1 MAADLA
7 RRLRR
12 SGLSFVEVVVT
23 LAVVATLG
31 AVVFSNLS
39 SQSDRQRAV
48 QTIAMME
55 GLRLSIFRFDSAV
68 GRFPGRI
75 RHLHIPI
82 TGIDPTICS
91 ALVYTTG
98 GKGGG
103 ETGAWASA
111 ARGGPF
117 YEYSTGAM
125 GFATPIGQVSDTL
138 IRNPTA
144 AANVDRSFGL
154 LQIVT
159 RKVSDEDVNE
169 INLIVDADG
178 SSTNGAVQWTAD
190 GSGTNTM
197 TWNIPIGGC

>member
-1 MAADLA
+1 VAADLA

-31 AVVFSNLS
+31 AVVFSSLS
-39 SQSDRQRAV
+39 SQSDRQRAL
-48 QTIAMME
+48 QTVAMMDA
-55 GLRLSIFRFDSAV
+55 LRLSIFRFDSAV
-68 GRFPGRI
+68 GRFPGRL
-75 RHLHIPI
+75 RHLHTPI

-91 ALVYTTG
+91 ALAYTTG

-103 ETGAWASA
+103 QVGAWASDP
-111 ARGGPF
+111 RGGPF
-117 YEYSTGAM
+117 YEYSTSAM

-138 IRNPTA
+138 VRNPTA
-144 AANVDRSFGL
+144 AANVDRSFGV
-154 LQIVT
+154 LQIVV
-159 RKVSDEDVNE
+159 RKVSTEDAEELNS
-169 INLIVDADG
+169 IVDADG
-178 SSTNGAVQWTAD
+178 SAVNGAVQWTAD